1 MREKM
6 EILGKEIFVV
16 KVELE
21 RLRENRK
28 IIKWRKENRRE
39 FWEECKFIRSVN
51 LVVFMEEM
59 KLVFIRDL
67 RWF

>member
-6 EILGKEIFVV
+6 EKLGKEIFVV

-28 IIKWRKENRRE
+28 IVKGGKENRRE